1 MNTQNVRKLTLL
13 SLAITSLLIG
23 TTSMIYAAGSDSPNG
38 NQNKVEICHIEGS
51 GPGKTISVDDNAL
64 AGHASHEFDTY
75 DGACTLE
82 QSSDSD
88 EDGIRNDIDSCPEDP
103 TNRCNDPEDIT
114 APEILVSQICSQE
127 GNLGWCV
134 GNVTVQWTVTER
146 ESEATIIGCVDTT
159 VSSDVEGLV
168 LSCSATSE
176 GGSSTLSVTIN
187 RDATAPVITT
197 GTQSPAANE
206 NGWNNSEVTVDFTCS
221 DNLSGV
227 VLESFTQTVSSEGSN
242 QSTSAQ
248 CEDLAGNTSS
258 ATYSGINIDMTD
270 PVTSSGTQSPAAN
283 ENGWNNSEVTVDF
296 TCSDELS
303 GAASDSVS
311 TTIITEG
318 AEQSAIGQCED
329 LAGNTSSA
337 TYEGINIDW
346 TAPSIYT
353 AFGLVYLLGE
363 PVEISCEDELSGLA
377 SCEGTLNT
385 NNPGTN
391 SQVVTAI
398 DIAGNVATPSVEYE
412 IHYDLVCG
420 TGDGFKSPIPN
431 TQYKIGRIVPE
442 KFIACDYYGMPVS
455 TVVARSYIDTSAA
468 TSPGKANDDNY
479 FRYDPIDMQYIF
491 NMNSKGISLGY
502 HTLSAV
508 LDSNQ
513 VISATVNFTK

>member
-23 TTSMIYAAGSDSPNG
+23 TTSMIYAADSDSPNG

-221 DNLSGV
+221 D
-227 VLESFTQTVSSEGSN
+227 
-242 QSTSAQ
+242 
-248 CEDLAGNTSS
+248 
-258 ATYSGINIDMTD
+258 
-270 PVTSSGTQSPAAN
+270 
-283 ENGWNNSEVTVDF
+283 
-296 TCSDELS
+296 ELS

-391 SQVVTAI
+391 SQVVTAV
-398 DIAGNVATPSVEYE
+398 DIAGNVATPSVQYE

-455 TVVARSYIDTSAA
+455 TVVARSYIDSSIA
-468 TSPGKANDDNY
+468 TSPGKANDNNY

-502 HTLSAV
+502 HTLFAE

-513 VISATVNFTK
+513 MISATVNFTK